1 MLKLLGDGI
10 KRLNLDK
17 VNFLLLN
24 TPLFFILFPSFG
36 GGLFAAGLELCFS
49 V

>member
-24 TPLFFILFPSFG
+24 TPLFFLLFPSFG
-36 GGLFAAGLELCFS
+36 GSLFAAGLKLCFS